1 MRWVPSADNR
11 ADVLSKKI
19 ASPSLFKKGAD
30 RLSGHQSKCPMT
42 LVISCRPPPKRN
54 LQVWAAVQDDVTTGQ
69 RQHQAALKGKARK
82 GSDQRSGKVQQKR
95 SSLAPGDD
103 AYGYC
108 KQPVAPASRFC
119 SSCGKPYEGKPQS
132 QPASVEKWYRGPF
145 HLKKP
150 PATASREWKV
160 QKLARSEYL
169 YVLTAGT
176 LANNDPC
183 KISFKVKVL
192 AIPDS
197 TYEGVEL
204 PWWTV
209 LVEVVNMRVSQ
220 AIKSGTK
227 FALVQTDSQVDL
239 ERLKKVWD
247 GKAKAKNKVFVEHLS
262 VNDLLGYWRVDKKK
276 KKEGHARRYV
286 RILPEGGEGGLS
298 KAYRSELGE
307 IEIHKLW
314 LGFIQFQLYT
324 FEVLDSRFK
333 H

>member
-1 MRWVPSADNR
+1 MSPHRFRHLLTSLNISQHLSTSLNISQHLSTCMQPKI
-11 ADVLSKKI
+11 DVFT
-19 ASPSLFKKGAD
+19 AHMFEYY
-30 RLSGHQSKCPMT
+30 C
-42 LVISCRPPPKRN
+42 SCRPPPNRN

-82 GSDQRSGKVQQKR
+82 GTDQRSGKVQQKR

-119 SSCGKPYEGKPQS
+119 SSCGKPYKGKPQS
-132 QPASVEKWYRGPF
+132 QPASVEEWYRGPF
-145 HLKKP
+145 HLKQP
-150 PATASREWKV
+150 PATVSREWKV

-183 KISFKVKVL
+183 KIGFKVKVL

-204 PWWTV
+204 LWWTV

-262 VNDLLGYWRVDKKK
+262 VNDLLGYWRVDKKEK
-276 KKEGHARRYV
+276 KKAMRVVIVEYFQREGRVGCPRLTGASW
-286 RILPEGGEGGLS
+286 E
-298 KAYRSELGE
+298 K
-307 IEIHKLW
+307 
-314 LGFIQFQLYT
+314 
-324 FEVLDSRFK
+324 VLKKGKEYYISVC
-333 H
+333 